1 MQTFFFK
8 EKKVQTKEKERNL
21 HGISLIKAPKN
32 PIRPPVTATKTFEF
46 LF

>member
-32 PIRPPVTATKTFEF
+32 PI
-46 LF
+46 